1 MGAAERG
8 AEMVTGGGP
17 TAETAP
23 AVTATVGGAERVGRP
38 MRIGLITTLDTNIG
52 DDFIREGICLVLRAL
67 LEGRT
72 LEFRAVNKHQPL
84 TVYPEWHPI
93 RLVESLDRR
102 LPRGRDR
109 LPRYAARLFH
119 RLGLSR
125 FDDCDL
131 IIQCGTPV
139 LWPGCS
145 RCEWAEPLW
154 DQVVGRLSRRGIPVL
169 NLGAGSCYP
178 WEQQPEQVSPEADV
192 AYLRRILGYCR
203 ATTVRDRLA
212 QRLFERLGHSCD
224 LIPCPAL
231 LAGRPFSKS
240 DTRGDLFVINFMEG
254 AGHYDWEQGIDSPA
268 WRALIQILLKRLGR
282 HHSLVFLC
290 HNQREYEVASI
301 LDPTIPRFL
310 PKNSQEYFALAARA
324 KLALFNRLHA
334 AIAFAGLGVPS
345 VSVGTDTRLL
355 MVDAVG
361 LPCFYVKEATL
372 DRLEDA
378 IHQILMNLD
387 GERDRLLTISEHAW
401 HRYRDTV
408 EQALAVAPGRT

>member
-1 MGAAERG
+1 
-8 AEMVTGGGP
+8 
-17 TAETAP
+17 
-23 AVTATVGGAERVGRP
+23 
-38 MRIGLITTLDTNIG
+38 
-52 DDFIREGICLVLRAL
+52 
-67 LEGRT
+67 T

-84 TVYPEWHPI
+84 SVYPGWHPI
-93 RLVESLDRR
+93 RLAEALDRR

-109 LPRYAARLFH
+109 LPRYAASLFH
-119 RLGLSR
+119 RIGLSR

-131 IIQCGTPV
+131 IVQCGTPV
-139 LWPGCS
+139 IWPGCS

-178 WEQQPEQVSPEADV
+178 WEQQPEQVFPETDA
-192 AYLRRILGYCR
+192 AYLRRILDYCR
-203 ATTVRDRLA
+203 VTTVRDRLA
-212 QRLFERLGHSCD
+212 RHLFERLGRSCQF
-224 LIPCPAL
+224 IPCPAL
-231 LAGRPFSKS
+231 LAGRPFRKTG
-240 DTRGDLFVINFMEG
+240 TRRDLFVINFMEG

-268 WRALIQILLKRLGR
+268 WRELVQTLLKGLGR
-282 HHSLVFLC
+282 QHPLAFLC
-290 HNQREYEVASI
+290 HNQREYEVASL
-301 LDPTIPRFL
+301 LDPAIPRVL
-310 PKNSQEYFALAARA
+310 PKNSQEYFALAGRA

-334 AIAFAGLGVPS
+334 AIAFAGIGVPS

-378 IHQILMNLD
+378 IHQIRMNLD
-387 GERDRLLTISEHAW
+387 GERDRLLTLSEPTW
-401 HRYRDTV
+401 HRYRDAV